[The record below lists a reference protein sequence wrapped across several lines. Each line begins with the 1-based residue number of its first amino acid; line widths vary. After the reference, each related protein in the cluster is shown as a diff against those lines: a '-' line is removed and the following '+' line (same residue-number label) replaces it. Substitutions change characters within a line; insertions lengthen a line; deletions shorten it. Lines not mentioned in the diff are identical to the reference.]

1 MKKEKQDNW
10 FKRHP
15 IWTGIIV
22 VFVLLVIMGSFS
34 SDSSTDY
41 NQNNLENIQEQETE
55 SENLP
60 NQQINSQKSWH
71 EVTTF
76 TGTSDKKTDTFNIQ
90 GDRFRLTYT
99 VNPANDYSIFYL
111 YAYELGNE
119 IYIESFNLDSGT
131 EESLSY
137 EGAGEYY
144 LDINAANLRDWT
156 VKVEDYY

>member
-15 IWTGIIV
+15 VWTGVIV
-22 VFVLLVIMGSFS
+22 IFVLLAIIGSFS
-34 SDSSTDY
+34 SDSSIDY

-60 NQQINSQKSWH
+60 NQQINNQKSWH
-71 EVTTF
+71 EVMTF

-99 VNPANDYSIFYL
+99 VNHSNDYSIFYL
-111 YAYELGNE
+111 YVYEPGSD
-119 IYIESFNLDSGT
+119 IYTESFSLESGT
-131 EESLSY
+131 EESVSY
-137 EGAGEYY
+137 EGSGEYY
-144 LDINAANLRDWT
+144 LDIKAANLNSWT